1 MKQTLKQTELD
12 KILELHNLWVCSA
25 GDNGMRAKLV
35 DADFSNVDFTGAN
48 LEDADLWCANLYGAN
63 LQCANLRRA
72 NLAGINLTKANLSG
86 ADLGG
91 ADLYGADLTGADLHA
106 ADLSE
111 VNLQYAQLFQTNLQ
125 NAGLYRANLS
135 YSSLSTVI
143 GLPDISWIDSG
154 CLVQLL
160 RIISHG
166 FYGFTTKLSDNFT
179 DGLVGFLLQN
189 NANKTFDMMA
199 GDRIIRGIPSW
210 VKYSGINKLPAN
222 T

>member
-25 GDNGMRAKLV
+25 GDNGMQANLL

-48 LEDADLWCANLYGAN
+48 LEDADLTDANLYGAN

-86 ADLGG
+86 ADLSG
-91 ADLYGADLTGADLHA
+91 ADLYGADLSGADLHA

-125 NAGLYRANLS
+125 NAGLYRANLN
-135 YSSLSTVI
+135 YSSISTAI

-154 CLVQLL
+154 CLVRVL
-160 RIISHG
+160 RIVAQ
-166 FYGFTTKLSDNFT
+166 GFTTKLSDNFT